1 MIQII
6 KNKYNKGI
14 LKTIGFS
21 FILVSMIAF
30 SSCEDLV
37 LPEAGSIPDATPPSA
52 SFSASQGEGPAD
64 EWKTYSFSN
73 QSSSATSYTWNFGDG
88 NSSTN
93 FEPTNTY
100 SGEGTYTVTLTAK
113 DNLGVESTSSE
124 TIEVVEPPAPAAIVP
139 DILEASFEDG
149 MLDGGTGDGRDS
161 WRNSDLGGVIQIT
174 SSPVQNGSQA
184 SKYPSGG
191 DRIAYQE
198 LTISPNADYTLTY
211 YYTMKTSPVGSIT
224 VSVLAGGGFTDPATI
239 AGATI
244 ASFEGSDQSSAND
257 YVKVDLQFNS
267 GNNSTV
273 SIYVSNQGAECRI
286 DDFSIVAD

>member
-1 MIQII
+1 MTQII
-6 KNKYNKGI
+6 KSISNKGI
-14 LKTIGFS
+14 LKTIGYS
-21 FILVSMIAF
+21 FILVSVIVF

-52 SFSASQGEGPAD
+52 NFSASQGEGPND

-73 QSSSATSYTWNFGDG
+73 QSSSATSYSWNFGDG
-88 NSSTN
+88 NTSTE

-100 SGEGTYTVTLTAK
+100 PGEGTYTVTLIAK
-113 DNLGVESTSSE
+113 DNLGVENTSSE

-139 DILEASFEDG
+139 DILEAGFEDG

-174 SSPVQNGSQA
+174 SSPVQSGSQA

-198 LTISPNADYTLTY
+198 LTVSPNADYTLTY
-211 YYTMKTSPVGSIT
+211 YYTIKTSPVGSVT
-224 VSVLAGGGFTDPATI
+224 VSVLAGGGFTDPAAI
-239 AGATI
+239 PGATI
-244 ASFEGSDQSSAND
+244 ASFEGTDQSSASD

-273 SIYVSNQGAECRI
+273 SIYVSNQGAECRV
-286 DDFSIVAD
+286 DSFSIVAN